1 MIARKLRRYFDRRWF
16 VHRYGRKWHVRAF
29 PWWYHRRRG
38 WKKGYSPHP
47 LFDAAW
53 YLAEHP
59 DVAHARID
67 PLTHYVEHGWREG
80 RSPHPA
86 FDAAWYLATNSDVA
100 TAGIEPLRHYLH
112 VGWKEGRAPHPA
124 FDGAWYLDQHPD
136 VAAAGIEPLT
146 HYLVHGW
153 KEGRQPHPLFDGD
166 WYRDQVRNLDE
177 TATDPL
183 THYLAVGWR
192 QGHEPSSR
200 FSLPAFV
207 TTLPEPLPEGVNP
220 FVHFLLTEYGPIARD
235 PVRLE
240 ALLQRFPPR
249 HDRGIGSWH
258 PGEPDR
264 QPGDVRAIAMYLP
277 QFHRVAENDRWWGE
291 GFTEWTNVRRGRPM
305 YTGHEQPHVPHDDVG
320 YYDLL
325 DPDVMERQA
334 AVAARYGIHGF
345 CFYYYWFDG
354 RRILEQPIDRMLRS
368 GKPDFPFC
376 FCWANE
382 NWTRTWD
389 GLDREILLEQ
399 RHSPEGDERFLR
411 DLLPALRDPRYI
423 RVEGKPLLA
432 VYRPSLLDD
441 PAATAARW
449 RDIAA
454 RDGLEGLHLAA
465 VQSFDRDDPR
475 GFGFDSAIQFPPLQI
490 PAADL
495 AAQPGFEAHDG
506 FRGHVYDYREAVRH
520 ASMAPRQRYTFF
532 RGVMPRWDNTA
543 RRLERATSWVNA
555 TPERYGAW
563 LRTAVDR
570 TQRDHPD
577 GRQFIFI
584 NAWNEWAE
592 GAHLEPDE
600 RHGYRYLEETLAA
613 LRTAQGGRHGGPLD
627 ATSCR
632 HRHIVRS
639 RHARLERLFGGRL
652 NESAR
657 DTLSRHTALIAQL
670 AAGGTRLSVE
680 AGAARCEIDG
690 EPILLDGPP
699 TLVQAHDRVHGAG
712 HDRPFAF
719 VLLQFGRPDIT
730 ARCVESI
737 LRIDPCGRRVR
748 IVIVDNASPDEA
760 VAETRRLFAG
770 IAEVTLL
777 LNDENLG
784 FARGNNVGYRHARD
798 GLGADFIAVVNNDTV
813 FEDRAFIEKTLSLYR
828 EHAASVIGPDIVT
841 PDRRHENPWND
852 AVYAAEEWRSL
863 ELLFQQQ
870 RETWRAT
877 GRAEFRR
884 VGTRS
889 PEAHTILDPVLQ
901 GAAYVFTPVFTHEKD
916 RPFDERTFLYGEE
929 FLLAVDCLLSG
940 HPTLYARELSL
951 RHEEGVSTAS
961 LPDARK
967 IRCGYDGAIGAIGLA
982 RGRLER
988 HIAATRAAPLPADS
1002 AEIATLTTDGRRHVL
1017 VDLLFCQPGF
1027 HGGGEYGKGVFRAV
1041 VDEAATRSDVQVWAA
1056 IDPDLFID
1064 GWVWDACRDHG
1075 VNLVAV
1081 KSFDDVVALVDSG
1094 RFDAFFAPAIVVYTG
1109 YEYLKR
1115 LGGPLKFRPGRTR
1128 VIGTLLDVRDLE
1140 LAEDWRRIAEARR
1153 RAGCHRERSLT
1164 PQQWEAEAAAQA
1176 GHADALRQ
1184 MYRGIC
1190 ASPALDTLVTISE
1203 YSVSGIRDRIGTD
1216 RPVHVLFAPDKDR
1229 AAPEAFVWPGIDLTD
1244 DPFTVV
1250 LNAGREEKNAASVVA
1265 VFDRLFSDPAFASAH
1280 PRLKIV
1286 LTGIGGLD
1294 DLGVATPAHT
1304 ERFVTMPHLAAGRL
1318 EYLLA
1323 RARFLA
1329 YASFNEGFGYPP
1341 LEAMTH
1347 DTPSL
1352 IADNTSVPEVCGAA
1366 AVHCDPFDLDS
1377 IADGIRTILDSP
1389 PSADAMRSQLACT
1402 VRRQREDM
1410 RSLAKLIC
1418 GGPAAAGHARQSVNR
1433 AKAA

>member
-124 FDGAWYLDQHPD
+124 FDGAWYLDQHPY

-166 WYRDQVRNLDE
+166 WYRDQVRDLDE

-183 THYLAVGWR
+183 THYLAGGWR

-543 RRLERATSWVNA
+543 RRLERATAGGSA
-555 TPERYGAW
+555 ARRREDAW
-563 LRTAVDR
+563 LR
-570 TQRDHPD
+570 P
-577 GRQFIFI
+577 G
-584 NAWNEWAE
+584 
-592 GAHLEPDE
+592 GAGDVVLSE
-600 RHGYRYLEETLAA
+600 RARGSAAA
-613 LRTAQGGRHGGPLD
+613 LGPGW
-627 ATSCR
+627 TP
-632 HRHIVRS
+632 
-639 RHARLERLFGGRL
+639 
-652 NESAR
+652 
-657 DTLSRHTALIAQL
+657 IAW
-670 AAGGTRLSVE
+670 
-680 AGAARCEIDG
+680 
-690 EPILLDGPP
+690 
-699 TLVQAHDRVHGAG
+699 DRV
-712 HDRPFAF
+712 
-719 VLLQFGRPDIT
+719 
-730 ARCVESI
+730 
-737 LRIDPCGRRVR
+737 
-748 IVIVDNASPDEA
+748 N
-760 VAETRRLFAG
+760 
-770 IAEVTLL
+770 
-777 LNDENLG
+777 
-784 FARGNNVGYRHARD
+784 
-798 GLGADFIAVVNNDTV
+798 
-813 FEDRAFIEKTLSLYR
+813 
-828 EHAASVIGPDIVT
+828 
-841 PDRRHENPWND
+841 
-852 AVYAAEEWRSL
+852 
-863 ELLFQQQ
+863 
-870 RETWRAT
+870 
-877 GRAEFRR
+877 
-884 VGTRS
+884 
-889 PEAHTILDPVLQ
+889 
-901 GAAYVFTPVFTHEKD
+901 
-916 RPFDERTFLYGEE
+916 GE
-929 FLLAVDCLLSG
+929 LLAVWRL
-940 HPTLYARELSL
+940 
-951 RHEEGVSTAS
+951 TA
-961 LPDARK
+961 DH
-967 IRCGYDGAIGAIGLA
+967 
-982 RGRLER
+982 RG
-988 HIAATRAAPLPADS
+988 P
-1002 AEIATLTTDGRRHVL
+1002 
-1017 VDLLFCQPGF
+1017 
-1027 HGGGEYGKGVFRAV
+1027 
-1041 VDEAATRSDVQVWAA
+1041 
-1056 IDPDLFID
+1056 
-1064 GWVWDACRDHG
+1064 
-1075 VNLVAV
+1075 
-1081 KSFDDVVALVDSG
+1081 
-1094 RFDAFFAPAIVVYTG
+1094 
-1109 YEYLKR
+1109 
-1115 LGGPLKFRPGRTR
+1115 
-1128 VIGTLLDVRDLE
+1128 
-1140 LAEDWRRIAEARR
+1140 
-1153 RAGCHRERSLT
+1153 
-1164 PQQWEAEAAAQA
+1164 
-1176 GHADALRQ
+1176 
-1184 MYRGIC
+1184 
-1190 ASPALDTLVTISE
+1190 
-1203 YSVSGIRDRIGTD
+1203 
-1216 RPVHVLFAPDKDR
+1216 
-1229 AAPEAFVWPGIDLTD
+1229 
-1244 DPFTVV
+1244 
-1250 LNAGREEKNAASVVA
+1250 
-1265 VFDRLFSDPAFASAH
+1265 
-1280 PRLKIV
+1280 
-1286 LTGIGGLD
+1286 
-1294 DLGVATPAHT
+1294 
-1304 ERFVTMPHLAAGRL
+1304 
-1318 EYLLA
+1318 
-1323 RARFLA
+1323 
-1329 YASFNEGFGYPP
+1329 
-1341 LEAMTH
+1341 
-1347 DTPSL
+1347 
-1352 IADNTSVPEVCGAA
+1352 
-1366 AVHCDPFDLDS
+1366 
-1377 IADGIRTILDSP
+1377 
-1389 PSADAMRSQLACT
+1389 
-1402 VRRQREDM
+1402 
-1410 RSLAKLIC
+1410 
-1418 GGPAAAGHARQSVNR
+1418 
-1433 AKAA
+1433 